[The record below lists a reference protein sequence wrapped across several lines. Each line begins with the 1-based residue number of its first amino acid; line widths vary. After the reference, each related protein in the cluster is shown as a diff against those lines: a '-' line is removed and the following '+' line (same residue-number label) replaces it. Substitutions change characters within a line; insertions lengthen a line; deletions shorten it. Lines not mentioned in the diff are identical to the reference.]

1 MSVVV
6 RSRIRIEIRARDG
19 RLFQAR
25 LLGWFTRCARK
36 FPWRRRRATLYHKVV
51 AEVLLQRT
59 RADVVGRFLPTF
71 LERFPSW
78 ERLSSAGEHELGE
91 FLRPLGLWRRRA
103 ASLKKLAYEM
113 ALRQGRFPLSRVEI
127 ESLPGVG
134 QYIANAVMLFCHAA
148 SEPLLDVNMARILE
162 RYFGPRTLADIRYD
176 PYLQHLSRR
185 VLLGT
190 DALSMNWAILDLAA
204 LICTARKPRC
214 DECPLSPG
222 CLYRRAALVK
232 AGNRH

>member
-1 MSVVV
+1 MSLGDSCPPSSNAFLRGRGYPVQESMNLGSFFAPWAFGGAELR
-6 RSRIRIEIRARDG
+6 RSR
-19 RLFQAR
+19 
-25 LLGWFTRCARK
+25 
-36 FPWRRRRATLYHKVV
+36 
-51 AEVLLQRT
+51 
-59 RADVVGRFLPTF
+59 
-71 LERFPSW
+71 
-78 ERLSSAGEHELGE
+78 
-91 FLRPLGLWRRRA
+91 
-103 ASLKKLAYEM
+103 KLAYEM